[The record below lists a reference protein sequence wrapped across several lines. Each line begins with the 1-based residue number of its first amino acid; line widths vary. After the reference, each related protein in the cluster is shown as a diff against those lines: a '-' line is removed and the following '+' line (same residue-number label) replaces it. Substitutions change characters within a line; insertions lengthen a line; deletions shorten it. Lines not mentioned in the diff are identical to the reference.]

1 MKKLL
6 WIVNPH
12 AGRGA
17 LSGKVIPCI
26 NVFQQAGYDVTVY
39 VTQGAQ
45 DATRVVR
52 ERALAAIAAADGL
65 SAARKTGR
73 KRYGE

>member
-17 LSGKVIPCI
+17 LSGKVIPC
-26 NVFQQAGYDVTVY
+26 VAAFQQG
-39 VTQGAQ
+39 G
-45 DATRVVR
+45 
-52 ERALAAIAAADGL
+52 I
-65 SAARKTGR
+65 
-73 KRYGE
+73 